1 MDPTRKLYE
10 EDSFL
15 QHCTATVLDCQ
26 PAKKNW
32 AVVLD
37 ATVFY
42 PEGGGQP
49 ADHGVLG
56 GVNVLD
62 VHEKDGVITHTTD
75 APLTVGQTVEG
86 TIDWAR
92 RLDLMQQHTGEHIL
106 SGTMHRMFGAENVGF
121 HIGTEFVTMDTSV
134 EIPPEGILEAERQA
148 NAIIWQDVPV
158 EAWYPD
164 PEELAALTYRSKKAI
179 DGAVRIVRIAG
190 ADTCACCGTHVKS
203 AGQVGAIKVIESQRY
218 KGGSR
223 LTVVCGSR
231 ALADFNAKQAELA
244 DIRALLS
251 AKPGRIAEA
260 AHRLAGELEAQK
272 QRAAALEQQLFARM
286 AEEAVPGQRTIVY
299 QPGLGNDSLRTLCLA
314 LAEKTGTLTAAFGP
328 GGQGLSYSLAWPGE
342 DVRPVC
348 KALNE
353 AMNGRGGGKPELAMG
368 SIAQTDFATVQAFF
382 DALP

>member
-1 MDPTRKLYE
+1 M
-10 EDSFL
+10 
-15 QHCTATVLDCQ
+15 
-26 PAKKNW
+26 
-32 AVVLD
+32 
-37 ATVFY
+37 
-42 PEGGGQP
+42 
-49 ADHGVLG
+49 
-56 GVNVLD
+56 
-62 VHEKDGVITHTTD
+62 TD
-75 APLTVGQTVEG
+75 
-86 TIDWAR
+86 
-92 RLDLMQQHTGEHIL
+92 
-106 SGTMHRMFGAENVGF
+106 
-121 HIGTEFVTMDTSV
+121 
-134 EIPPEGILEAERQA
+134 
-148 NAIIWQDVPV
+148 
-158 EAWYPD
+158 
-164 PEELAALTYRSKKAI
+164 
-179 DGAVRIVRIAG
+179 
-190 ADTCACCGTHVKS
+190 
-203 AGQVGAIKVIESQRY
+203 SQRY

-231 ALADFNAKQAELA
+231 ALADYNAKQAELA

-286 AEEAVPGQRTIVY
+286 AEEAVPGKRTVVY

-353 AMNGRGGGKPELAMG
+353 ALNGRGGGKPELAMG